1 MLQESKVAPAGVL
14 VDLGVQLTGA
24 EEKNIGLSYFEA
36 VPLDGRFDPSRGVSA
51 KTWLQNVTQVWMK
64 FGFGWKRCTLP
75 KTNSKRPENRSSRKE
90 SSLSS
95 IIFQRLLVCWF
106 WVVYVKSSI

>member
-1 MLQESKVAPAGVL
+1 MLQESQVAPAGVL

-64 FGFGWKRCTLP
+64 FGFWVMWLDTLQ
-75 KTNSKRPENRSSRKE
+75 KTNSKRSWK
-90 SSLSS
+90 
-95 IIFQRLLVCWF
+95 
-106 WVVYVKSSI
+106 

>member
-1 MLQESKVAPAGVL
+1 MLQECKVAPAGVL

-51 KTWLQNVTQVWMK
+51 KTWLQNVTQVMDEVWILGGK
-64 FGFGWKRCTLP
+64 DVVRYTA
-75 KTNSKRPENRSSRKE
+75 EN
-90 SSLSS
+90 
-95 IIFQRLLVCWF
+95 
-106 WVVYVKSSI
+106 